1 MQAPQQDTDPQ
12 VFFGARRYNV
22 AIPMTSLSR
31 AANGDWFTR
40 EGIPKDIR
48 AADKAAYGLFQEERF
63 QRPGS

>member
-1 MQAPQQDTDPQ
+1 M
-12 VFFGARRYNV
+12 FFGARRYNV